1 MKCAWVRDCSVA
13 LVWYSAWQMECCG
26 QPFSVNDRVEW
37 NLTEEPEV
45 DWIEAAVGVDL
56 AVQVTHQEDH
66 HELDGNAVARKG
78 RVRSIRCAYSR
89 YAPGPGGD
97 GLYPLQGTAEIRPA
111 ERVDGTEDVHGDLRF
126 NGYLVE
132 LDLELN

>member
-1 MKCAWVRDCSVA
+1 M
-13 LVWYSAWQMECCG
+13 QCCG

-37 NLTEEPEV
+37 NLTEEPDV
-45 DWIEAAVGVDL
+45 DWLEAAIGLDL

-66 HELDGNAVARKG
+66 HELDKNAVARNG
-78 RVRSIRCAYSR
+78 RVRSIRYAYSR

-97 GLYPLQGTAEIRPA
+97 GRTLYPLPGTAEIRPSD
-111 ERVDGTEDVHGDLRF
+111 RVDGTEDVLGELHF

>member
-1 MKCAWVRDCSVA
+1 MA

-66 HELDGNAVARKG
+66 HELDGNAVAG
-78 RVRSIRCAYSR
+78 RGGYEASGAPTAATPPDPGATGSTPSRAQQKSGQQSVSTAPKMSTATCASTVTSSNLILSSTDG
-89 YAPGPGGD
+89 APE
-97 GLYPLQGTAEIRPA
+97 PLAE
-111 ERVDGTEDVHGDLRF
+111 
-126 NGYLVE
+126 
-132 LDLELN
+132 